1 MSNFTKV
8 LSSTAIVG
16 VLTVFSNVADAAEP
30 SWAVGKQAT
39 GNFDVTGAIDESCVI
54 SVDNL
59 ATVLNLQDGE
69 ESASVATITESC
81 NSGNGYTISFSS
93 GSQGMVHTEDDSRSV
108 EYELNYDGE
117 KMKDLENDLTLTR
130 NGEAYN
136 AQYSVTVDVKGDN
149 ERIAGTYTDL
159 IQVQIAAL

>member
-1 MSNFTKV
+1 MSKFTKV

-16 VLTVFSNVADAAEP
+16 VLTVFSNVAVAAEP
-30 SWAVGKQAT
+30 SWAVGKQGT

-54 SVDNL
+54 SIDNL
-59 ATVLNLQDGE
+59 ATVLNLADGE
-69 ESASVATITESC
+69 TGASVATITESC

-93 GSQGMVHTEDDSRSV
+93 GSEGMVHSEDSELSV

-117 KMKDLENDLTLTR
+117 KMNDLKKDMTLTR
-130 NGEAYN
+130 TGEAYN
-136 AQYSVTVDVKGDN
+136 AQYSVTIDVKGDD